1 MHILCRSFD
10 RPAYGFHHMN
20 LALLESNASLLL
32 CKVYSL
38 YLLINERT
46 MKISSLSQ
54 RTLHV
59 QSPLQINVEIHHL
72 LLIHNCGC
80 HWTSKSRWLKQLQH
94 TLSQSLLKSTTLYPI
109 CLMFVIGSVVLRPR
123 SLFQFSF
130 MQFFIWKISAWKYKV
145 LKKSI
150 RRKTFKKTRQRAN
163 RAKRVLIRD
172 NG

>member
-1 MHILCRSFD
+1 VGEDKVCEDPPKIEAPQSQNIEYICNSLHLCIYALLCRSFD

-130 MQFFIWKISAWKYKV
+130 MQFFI
-145 LKKSI
+145 
-150 RRKTFKKTRQRAN
+150 
-163 RAKRVLIRD
+163 
-172 NG
+172 